1 MQVAANSS
9 AQIGVALLLISHSTF
24 YLTR

>member
-9 AQIGVALLLISHSTF
+9 AQIGVDLLLNSHATF
-24 YLTR
+24 YPTR